1 LKGLLLFAF
10 LLISIYNVSASDLTG
25 ETAPTFSAKDIHGN
39 DINLS
44 NYKGKVVL
52 LDFWASWCVP
62 CREEFP
68 FLVKFYRE
76 HQKDDFIILA
86 IDIENEEENM
96 RSFIVKHNATK
107 VFPVIF
113 DSEKSIPPLYELES
127 MPTTIF
133 IDKKGIIRYIHTG
146 FNDTRKDEFELE
158 LKTLLRE
165 E

>member
-1 LKGLLLFAF
+1 MKGLLLFIF
-10 LLISIYNVSASDLTG
+10 LLISIYDINADDLTG
-25 ETAPTFSAKDIHGN
+25 KTAPAFSAKDTDGN
-39 DINLS
+39 EVNLS
-44 NYKGKVVL
+44 DYRGKVVL

-62 CREEFP
+62 CREELP

-76 HQKDDFIILA
+76 HQNDDFIILA
-86 IDIENEEENM
+86 VNIDNEEENM
-96 RSFIVKHNATK
+96 RTFLVKHKATH

-133 IDKKGIIRYIHTG
+133 IDKKGIIRYSHTG
-146 FNDTRKDEFELE
+146 FNDTRKDEFQVELQ
-158 LKTLLRE
+158 TLLHE